1 MRSRLGS
8 ALTIAAMLTYC
19 SGGAAR
25 AADAPAAP
33 ALKPFTLEAARE
45 IAYVSEPS
53 ISPDAKRIVYVRARA
68 DYKSDKL
75 TAELVLVDASGANA
89 RVLTH
94 DRESVS
100 SPQWSP
106 EGDRI
111 AFLASPAEGKPPQI
125 FVLPM
130 DGGDA
135 LQATKNAAG
144 VESFV
149 WKPDGTQIAYAA
161 PDEAPDAKAIAKHHD
176 LITIGDDSYLT
187 RSASQPTHLWMTG
200 SDGSSPT
207 QLTHGTASV
216 KGDSKLHFS
225 PDGKT
230 LIYIQ
235 QPDAT
240 FAHSTKS
247 RAIALDLTTKSE
259 RPLLA
264 SPIVTFAAFSRD
276 GTKLAY
282 VAPRHGSVYLQNDAY
297 VVRAGDG
304 SPVADTLAIDRNAKW
319 TDVFPD
325 GSLGFGATDGV
336 RDMLWLVP
344 PSGKAQR
351 VDLGDVDFGDDGSI
365 ANDGTLAFV
374 GKTRSRPNEIYVLPS
389 GGGAP
394 HRVSDDN
401 AFASGY
407 AIGRTERIDWKTDDG
422 FTACGVLT
430 YPPDYVPGKT
440 YPLVLR
446 IHGGPVSASTSSFN
460 PNSQVF
466 ASRGIIVFNPN
477 YRGSDDLGD
486 AYLQAIVGHPT
497 SGPGRDN
504 LAGLA
509 AVEKLGIVDTARVG
523 VSGWSGG
530 GLQTSWLIGHSH
542 VWKAAVS
549 GAAVNDW
556 YEQALL
562 ADINEEFAD
571 VFFGGATPWTKD
583 GRALYASESPITYA
597 SAITTPLLILSDTS
611 DQRVPVTQS
620 YALFHALRDRG
631 QRVRFVAFPRYGHFP
646 SDPVGSEA
654 VERVWIDYLT
664 TELKA

>member
-8 ALTIAAMLTYC
+8 ALTIAAVFAYA
-19 SGGAAR
+19 GGGPAR
-25 AADAPAAP
+25 AADTAAALP
-33 ALKPFTLEAARE
+33 LKPFTLEAARD

-53 ISPDAKRIVYVRARA
+53 ISPDGKRIVYVRSHG
-68 DYKSDKL
+68 DFKSDKL
-75 TAELVLVDASGANA
+75 PAELVIVDASGSGS

-94 DRESVS
+94 DRAEVS

-106 EGDRI
+106 QGDRI
-111 AFLASPAEGKPPQI
+111 AFLASPAEGKPPQV

-135 LQATKNAAG
+135 LQVTKNAPG
-144 VESFV
+144 VQGFA
-149 WKPDGTQIAYAA
+149 WRPDGTQIAYAA

-176 LITIGDDSYLT
+176 LVTIGDDSYLT
-187 RSASQPTHLWMTG
+187 RSAAQPSHIWIVG
-200 SDGSSPT
+200 SDGSNAT
-207 QLTHGTASV
+207 QLTRGTASV
-216 KGDSKLHFS
+216 AGATMRFS

-230 LIYIQ
+230 LAYNQ

-240 FAHSTKS
+240 FAHFTKT
-247 RAIALDLTTKSE
+247 RAIALDIATKNE
-259 RPLLA
+259 RPLLPNPVV
-264 SPIVTFAAFSRD
+264 SFAAFSHD
-276 GTKLAY
+276 GTKIAY
-282 VAPRHGSVYLQNDAY
+282 VAPRHGSVYLEQDAY
-297 VVRAGDG
+297 VVGARDG
-304 SPVADTLAIDRNAKW
+304 APVADTLAIDRNKKW
-319 TDVFPD
+319 TDLFPD
-325 GSLGFGATDGV
+325 GTLGYGATDGV
-336 RDMLWLVP
+336 RSALWLVP
-344 PSGKAQR
+344 PGGSARR
-351 VDLGDVDFGDDGSI
+351 VDLGDVDFGQDGSI

-374 GKTRSRPNEIYVLPS
+374 GETQSRPSEIYVLAP
-389 GGGAP
+389 GGKP

-401 AFASGY
+401 AFANGY

-446 IHGGPVSASTSSFN
+446 IHGGPVSSSTWSFN
-460 PNSQVF
+460 PYSQVF

-486 AYLQAIVGHPT
+486 AYLQDIVGHPT

-509 AVEKLGIVDTARVG
+509 AVEKLGIVDTARIG

-542 VWKAAVS
+542 AWKAAVS

-597 SAITTPLLILSDTS
+597 SAIATPLLILSDTS

-646 SDPVGSEA
+646 SDPVGNEA
-654 VERVWIDYLT
+654 VERTWIDYLT